1 MTKDIIQKSTKIMKL
16 IVLIGMAAAA
26 ITTALTFFAKAKT
39 VQALDQRLWLNTS
52 EDIVRYK
59 ESDVRWT
66 EQRIAFQRRD
76 KPPTVA
82 ESEIVKKA
90 EEELVEAKN
99 KHNDRVKAFEE
110 EYKQNFEVRK

>member
-1 MTKDIIQKSTKIMKL
+1 MNKEKLDTGAKVLKL
-16 IVLIGMAAAA
+16 IVLGAAAAAA

-39 VQALDQRLWLNTS
+39 VQVLDKRLELS
-52 EDIVRYK
+52 ISQDIVHNK

-82 ESEIVKKA
+82 ETEIIKKA
-90 EEELVEAKN
+90 EEELAEAKSR
-99 KHNDRVKAFEE
+99 HNGRVRAFEK
-110 EYKQNFEVRK
+110 EYKQQF

>member
-1 MTKDIIQKSTKIMKL
+1 MPKKDMLLTAARIMKL
-16 IVLIGMAAAA
+16 VVLSAAAAAA

-52 EDIVRYK
+52 EDIVRHK

-76 KPPTVA
+76 NPPTIA
-82 ESEIVKKA
+82 ETEIVKKA
-90 EEELVEAKN
+90 EEELTDAKSR
-99 KHNDRVKAFEE
+99 HSERVKSFEE
-110 EYKQNFEVRK
+110 QYQQKF